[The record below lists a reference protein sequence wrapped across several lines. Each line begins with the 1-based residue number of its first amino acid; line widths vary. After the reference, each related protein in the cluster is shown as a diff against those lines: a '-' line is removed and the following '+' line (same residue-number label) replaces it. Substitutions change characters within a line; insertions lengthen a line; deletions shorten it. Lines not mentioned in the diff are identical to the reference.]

1 MVDKNKL
8 RVSNHQLKLKHHLTY
23 YTIMA
28 TLSQDIQSIRSLR
41 KDIRNPKLHP
51 TILKS
56 IETIQNCIMS
66 GTDQNGWKKVDWR
79 SNSSTHRNSAPSSQ
93 KQTFFSSR
101 PQSSNLPNYSSHN
114 SFSNRSKNHY
124 HSRDQPVS
132 IPLTNTLPE
141 KTISS
146 HTDDDSFEIVR
157 HGRRFH
163 NQHHQHHH
171 EHSSEHS
178 SKSSTEFFRSPPPP
192 KYVSKFKKS
201 SDKVEDTILNTIL
214 LGKLN
219 KFSPS
224 NYNDIKEF
232 IIQII
237 SDGQTE
243 MIKCFMKLVFEKAAS
258 EEIYCPLY
266 AKLLSELSSHYP
278 VLLTE
283 MANLYSQYML
293 IFDEV
298 NDGTNENYNELCQRN
313 IEKKYRRGYSQ
324 FLAELIKHNVI
335 DTDVFIKTINKII
348 TQVELNQTLK
358 DSIKLIE
365 EFADCLMKIMKAIQ
379 STSSD
384 DDDEKNES
392 DSSRIRSI
400 IKEQLITRIHTLT
413 LRNPDNIGLSNKAR
427 FTFLDIYEGIQ
438 KFN

>member
-1 MVDKNKL
+1 
-8 RVSNHQLKLKHHLTY
+8 
-23 YTIMA
+23 MA

-79 SNSSTHRNSAPSSQ
+79 SNSSSHRNPPSTSQ

-101 PQSSNLPNYSSHN
+101 PQTSHHSTYSSHN
-114 SFSNRSKNHY
+114 SFSNRPKNHY
-124 HSRDQPVS
+124 HSREQPVS

-141 KTISS
+141 KIHTSQ
-146 HTDDDSFEIVR
+146 TDDDSFEIVR
-157 HGRRFH
+157 HGRRF
-163 NQHHQHHH
+163 QHHQT
-171 EHSSEHS
+171 HSSDYS
-178 SKSSTEFFRSPPPP
+178 SKSSTEFFRTPPPP

-358 DSIKLIE
+358 DSVKLNE

-379 STSSD
+379 STSTD
-384 DDDEKNES
+384 DEDDEKNES

-413 LRNPDNIGLSNKAR
+413 VRNPDNIGLSNKAR

>member
-1 MVDKNKL
+1 
-8 RVSNHQLKLKHHLTY
+8 
-23 YTIMA
+23 MA

-41 KDIRNPKLHP
+41 KNIRNPKLHP

-79 SNSSTHRNSAPSSQ
+79 SNPSSHRNTPPTSQ
-93 KQTFFSSR
+93 KPTFYSSR
-101 PQSSNLPNYSSHN
+101 PSSSHSSHSSQPSSHHSNYSSHN
-114 SFSNRSKNHY
+114 AFSNRAKNHY
-124 HSRDQPVS
+124 QSRDHPVS
-132 IPLTNTLPE
+132 IPLTNTLPD
-141 KTISS
+141 KTTPSQ
-146 HTDDDSFEIVR
+146 DNDDSFEIVR
-157 HGRRFH
+157 HSRRP
-163 NQHHQHHH
+163 HHD
-171 EHSSEHS
+171 HSSDHS
-178 SKSSTEFFRSPPPP
+178 SKSSTEYFRSPPPP
-192 KYVSKFKKS
+192 KYVSKFKRS

-224 NYNDIKEF
+224 NYNEIKEF
-232 IIQII
+232 IIQIMD
-237 SDGQTE
+237 DGQTD

-283 MANLYSQYML
+283 MANLYSEYMR
-293 IFDEV
+293 IFEEV
-298 NDGTNENYNELCQRN
+298 NDGLNENYNELCQRN

-324 FLAELIKHNVI
+324 FLAELIKHKVI
-335 DTDVFIKTINKII
+335 DTDVFIKTINTII
-348 TQVELNQTLK
+348 TQVELNSTLK
-358 DSIKLIE
+358 DSVKLNE

-379 STSSD
+379 TTSTSKEE
-384 DDDEKNES
+384 DDEKEES
-392 DSSRIRSI
+392 NHSRIRSVIKKQI
-400 IKEQLITRIHTLT
+400 ISRIHTLT
-413 LRNPDNIGLSNKAR
+413 LRNSDNIGLSSKSR